1 MTVAEATTQLHPDA
15 GHPLHF
21 ICTSLDKE
29 VIEVSESSNRRE
41 AELILKEVRKFVNS
55 WPKEWGER
63 NPSDICIM
71 ATTANQVFN
80 SSLKLC

>member
-15 GHPLHF
+15 GYPLHF
-21 ICTSLDKE
+21 ICSSLDQE
-29 VIEVSESSNRRE
+29 VLEVSESSNRRE
-41 AELILKEVRKFVNS
+41 VELIFKEVRKFVNN
-55 WPKEWGER
+55 WPKEWGKR
-63 NPSDICIM
+63 NLSDICIM